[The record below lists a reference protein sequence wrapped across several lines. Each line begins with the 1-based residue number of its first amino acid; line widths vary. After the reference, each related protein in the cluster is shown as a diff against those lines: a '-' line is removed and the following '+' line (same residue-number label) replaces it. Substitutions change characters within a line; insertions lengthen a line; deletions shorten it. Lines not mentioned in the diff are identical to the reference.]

1 VEACYDTY
9 YTENVD
15 DGDSETYYRSP
26 EEIQNDLDKRM
37 AEMVTP
43 PTCITCKWLR
53 NGVACRQPL
62 ITGLEGLSIMAL
74 DHKYGNLDRYST
86 LHKKRMSLCGNERA
100 LWQEGNLLR
109 KLINWIK
116 Y

>member
-1 VEACYDTY
+1 
-9 YTENVD
+9 
-15 DGDSETYYRSP
+15 
-26 EEIQNDLDKRM
+26 
-37 AEMVTP
+37 
-43 PTCITCKWLR
+43 
-53 NGVACRQPL
+53 
-62 ITGLEGLSIMAL
+62 MAL